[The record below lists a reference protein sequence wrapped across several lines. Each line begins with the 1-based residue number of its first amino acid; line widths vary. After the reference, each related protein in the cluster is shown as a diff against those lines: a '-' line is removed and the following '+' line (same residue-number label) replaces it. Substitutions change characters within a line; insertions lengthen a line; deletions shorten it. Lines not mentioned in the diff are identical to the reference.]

1 MTKPLQKRL
10 QKASNSS
17 TSTIPPPF
25 TPAPPSLSPF
35 VSTLRKNQVYITHID
50 THPAWFKRRI
60 FTVPVLL
67 NLCILAL
74 LLWRA
79 LTILPWYMEILTA
92 MVRLPTNTAQTLSST
107 PPDPSWKSLAS
118 TVGLRALTFLLDYL
132 LLTVVW
138 PWPVSFILERPH
150 SPVSWRWKIGFRGQE
165 VVVRVSRGWGAEEL
179 VGGTKRGEESPFF
192 KTRVVPAVGRERMIK
207 TGYLLMDQDWDL
219 DFAAMVKAHELV
231 EKEEVGLGTLHGRV
245 IVWVGGDEDGRWCV
259 WDVEGKRDEEMRSEG
274 TEEVR
279 KKIFEFRDRL
289 AAMGK
294 EELFFKWIELV
305 QEETSKA
312 GGFTKERQFE
322 AGLKVQALF
331 EEYGVNFAEF
341 AKITGLAEGHI

>member
-1 MTKPLQKRL
+1 M
-10 QKASNSS
+10 
-17 TSTIPPPF
+17 
-25 TPAPPSLSPF
+25 
-35 VSTLRKNQVYITHID
+35 
-50 THPAWFKRRI
+50 
-60 FTVPVLL
+60 
-67 NLCILAL
+67 
-74 LLWRA
+74 
-79 LTILPWYMEILTA
+79 
-92 MVRLPTNTAQTLSST
+92 
-107 PPDPSWKSLAS
+107 
-118 TVGLRALTFLLDYL
+118 
-132 LLTVVW
+132 
-138 PWPVSFILERPH
+138 
-150 SPVSWRWKIGFRGQE
+150 
-165 VVVRVSRGWGAEEL
+165 RVSRGWGAEEL